1 MKAPKVERKFR
12 TERFELRL
20 TAQEKADFIQ
30 LENKLGISRSDIV
43 RQRVLEKAMPKVLD
57 ASRLLDQ
64 LDALGTELGRAGN
77 NINQLARHANTF
89 SKRGLL
95 GPDVAQELNLRLMG
109 YIDIQRKLERQIRS
123 LLRKMR

>member
-1 MKAPKVERKFR
+1 MKLSKGGHEFR

-20 TAQEKADFIQ
+20 TAQEKADFLG
-30 LENKLGISRSDIV
+30 LEKKLGVSRSDIV
-43 RQRVLEKAMPKVLD
+43 RQRVLEKGIPKVID
-57 ASRLLDQ
+57 AARMLDQ
-64 LDALGTELGRAGN
+64 LDAIGAELGRAGN
-77 NINQLARHANTF
+77 NINQLARHANSF

-95 GPDVAQELNLRLMG
+95 GPDIAHELNLRLMG